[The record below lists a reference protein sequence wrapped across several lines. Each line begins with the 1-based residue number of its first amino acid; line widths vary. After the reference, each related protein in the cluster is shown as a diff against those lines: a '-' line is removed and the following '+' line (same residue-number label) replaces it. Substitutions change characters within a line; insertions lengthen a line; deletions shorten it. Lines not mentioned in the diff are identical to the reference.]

1 MQSLVQNFGIDWK
14 ILVSQVF
21 NFLIIFGIV
30 TFLIYKPLAKIVAE
44 RRRKIQ
50 EGLEKEEEASR
61 RLTEISILESETLKK
76 AESEA
81 VALISQAERRAKEQ
95 EAKILKEADE
105 REREIR
111 KKSFEAI
118 EEAKARSIKE
128 AESELATLA
137 KDILVKVVRVNPQ
150 SVDEA
155 LLKRMADEVVKSKS

>member
-81 VALISQAERRAKEQ
+81 VTLISQAERRAKEQ

-118 EEAKARSIKE
+118 EEVKARSIKE

-137 KDILVKVVRVNPQ
+137 KDILVKIVRVNPQ